1 LTIGWDVG
9 HGIEYWS
16 SSNAALQRD
25 GAPLAAIKKKGTGAV
40 WAGAA
45 PKNRTFIEQARRL
58 QILDAALELFA
69 TKGYNE
75 TSLSDISGTLN
86 ISKGVISYH
95 FDGKAELGAEA
106 VRHMLRHYGEF
117 VRKRLAGKTSLREKL
132 LELPVACIDFVSENP
147 SSYAVYL
154 DTVGSFGT
162 SADRQKFMAWADA
175 GMRALIC
182 DLLTEAQ
189 DRKEIP
195 RFAVQPVAD
204 VLQAAVDGLTQQ
216 ASVAPKEVDLESS
229 KRLLQTI
236 LAAILDGRIELAK
249 R

>member
-1 LTIGWDVG
+1 LPAV
-9 HGIEYWS
+9 
-16 SSNAALQRD
+16 
-25 GAPLAAIKKKGTGAV
+25 KKKKTSAV
-40 WAGAA
+40 AAGVP

-75 TSLSDISGTLN
+75 TSLSDIAGTLS

-95 FDGKAELGAEA
+95 FEGKAELGAEA

-117 VRKRLAGKTSLREKL
+117 VRKRLEGKASLRDKL
-132 LELPVACIDFVSENP
+132 LELPAACIDFVRENP
-147 SSYAVYL
+147 SSYVVYL

-162 SADRQKFMAWADA
+162 SADRQQFMAWADA

-182 DLLTEAQ
+182 DMLTEAQ

-229 KRLLQTI
+229 KRLLQKI
-236 LAAILDGRIELAK
+236 LAAIFDGRIELA
-249 R
+249 RR

>member
-1 LTIGWDVG
+1 L
-9 HGIEYWS
+9 
-16 SSNAALQRD
+16 
-25 GAPLAAIKKKGTGAV
+25 PAIKKKTSS
-40 WAGAA
+40 AA
-45 PKNRTFIEQARRL
+45 ATVPPKNRTFIEQARRL

-75 TSLSDISGTLN
+75 TSLSDIAGTLS

-95 FDGKAELGAEA
+95 FEGKAELGAEA

-117 VRKRLAGKTSLREKL
+117 VRQRLEGKTSLRDKL
-132 LELPVACIDFVSENP
+132 LELPAACIDFVRENP
-147 SSYAVYL
+147 SSYVVYL

-162 SADRQKFMAWADA
+162 TADRQKFMAWADA

-182 DLLTEAQ
+182 AMLTEAQ

-229 KRLLQTI
+229 KRLLQKI
-236 LAAILDGRIELAK
+236 LAAIFDGHVELAK

>member
-1 LTIGWDVG
+1 M
-9 HGIEYWS
+9 
-16 SSNAALQRD
+16 
-25 GAPLAAIKKKGTGAV
+25 PAIKKKKASIGASS
-40 WAGAA
+40 AP
-45 PKNRTFIEQARRL
+45 PKNRTFIEQARRV

-69 TKGYNE
+69 SKGYNE
-75 TSLSDISGTLN
+75 TSLSDIAGTLS

-95 FDGKAELGAEA
+95 FEGKTELGAEA

-117 VRKRLAGKTSLREKL
+117 VRLRLEGKASLRDKL
-132 LELPVACIDFVSENP
+132 LELPAACIDFVRENP
-147 SSYAVYL
+147 SSYVVYL

-162 SADRQKFMAWADA
+162 AADRQKFMAWADA

-182 DLLTEAQ
+182 DMLTEAQ

-204 VLQAAVDGLTQQ
+204 VMQAAVDGLTQQ

-229 KRLLQTI
+229 KRLLQKI
-236 LAAILDGRIELAK
+236 LAAIFDGRIELA
-249 R
+249 RR